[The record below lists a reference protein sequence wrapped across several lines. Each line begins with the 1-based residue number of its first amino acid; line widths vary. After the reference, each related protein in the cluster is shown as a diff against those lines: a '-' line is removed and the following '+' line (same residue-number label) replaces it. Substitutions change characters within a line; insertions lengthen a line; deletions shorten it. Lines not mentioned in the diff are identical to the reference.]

1 MHRALAF
8 LSLLAGLAATS
19 NGFAQQAVI
28 KQPGAH
34 TRYGVE
40 LEPHFTFQWDGGP
53 DYYADDGVGLGMRVG
68 IPLFHNG
75 PIPQINNNMAIS
87 FGFDWV
93 HFGYD
98 RGAACRRYQGAY
110 CDDWDFSAN
119 SLWFPVTLQWN
130 FYVHRRINVFG
141 EVGFAIRHTRYSWLE
156 GCGGPT
162 GYCEYTDSTTR
173 APYFVFY
180 PGARFLL
187 SDTVSIM
194 VRVGYPHFTAGVSFL
209 L

>member
-8 LSLLAGLAATS
+8 LSLLFAIALAS
-19 NGFAQQAVI
+19 PGFAQAVI

-40 LEPHFTFQWDGGP
+40 LEPHFTFQWDNGP

-75 PIPQINNNMAIS
+75 PIPQINNSMAIS
-87 FGFDWV
+87 FGLDWV

-98 RGAACRRYQGAY
+98 RNAACRRYRGAY

-130 FYVHRRINVFG
+130 FYVHKSITVFG
-141 EVGFAIRHTRYSWLE
+141 EVGFAIRHSRYSWLE
-156 GCGGPT
+156 PCAGGPA
-162 GYCEYTDSTTR
+162 GYCEYTDSSTR
-173 APYFVFY
+173 FPYFVFY
-180 PGARFLL
+180 PGARFML
-187 SDTVSIM
+187 SDAIGIT